1 MADVVTTLS
10 KLNGLTKQKFA
21 SKILDHIPPGIKFSS
36 RLEFGEA
43 MLLGKKYSQPVELVL
58 PQGMTYAAP
67 GAGAFDINDAEAGVM
82 DEALVDGNQ
91 FLFADM
97 LDYESAAKAE
107 KAGENAYENAVKRVI
122 KRMMKAATK
131 RIELSA
137 LYGGTSLGK
146 VLSTAA
152 AGATINI
159 DPKAWGSGIWLGMK
173 NAKLDVYSA
182 NANGTPNAKINV
194 NAPVKIASVKVG
206 TKQLLVTGNAAD
218 LAAIAV
224 GHLLVFTGTV
234 GNEPMGLDRISTNT
248 GVLFGLDA
256 AQYELWEGN
265 TYDVAG
271 ELTLKKL
278 YKGMNDAIGK
288 GLEDDVQVFLN
299 PDTYGNLLAIE
310 AGLRR
315 HVETSGG
322 GDAKNGYRSVKWE
335 GQNGVIEFVPYI
347 NIKQGEAFAVPI
359 DTYKKV
365 GATDLTMQAPGRR
378 EHEFFKQME
387 KKAGYELR
395 MYANLGFFCE
405 APALG
410 TKLTGIVTP

>member
-36 RLEFGEA
+36 RLDFGEA

-67 GAGAFDINDAEAGVM
+67 GAGAFDIEDAEAGVM
-82 DEALVDGNQ
+82 EEALVDGNQ
-91 FLFADM
+91 FLFTDL
-97 LDYESAAKAE
+97 LDYESAAKAQ
-107 KAGENAYENAVKRVI
+107 KGGDGAYENAIKRVI

-137 LYGGTSLGK
+137 LYGGTSLAK
-146 VLSTAA
+146 VLTVAS
-152 AGATINI
+152 AGAIVNI
-159 DPKAWGSGIWLGMK
+159 DPKAWASGIWLGMK
-173 NAKLDVYSA
+173 NAKLDVYTDV
-182 NANGTPNAKINV
+182 GGLPGVKINTV
-194 NAPVKIASVKVG
+194 GPVKVSRVVVSSKR
-206 TKQLLVTGNAAD
+206 LHLTGDAAD
-218 LAAIAV
+218 LAAIAAT
-224 GHLLVFTGTV
+224 HLLVFHKTV
-234 GNEPMGLDRISTNT
+234 GNEPKGLDRIITNT
-248 GVLFGLDA
+248 GDLFDIDA
-256 AQYELWEGN
+256 TEYELWEGN
-265 TYDVAG
+265 SYDVAG

-278 YKGMNDAIGK
+278 YRGMSDAIGK
-288 GLEDDVQVFLN
+288 GLEEDVQVFLN
-299 PDTYGNLLAIE
+299 PEAYGNLIAIE

-315 HVETSGG
+315 HVEASGA
-322 GDAKNGYRSVKWE
+322 GDAKNGFRGVKWE
-335 GQNGVIEFVPYI
+335 GQHGAIEFVPYI
-347 NIKQGEAFAVPI
+347 NIKQGEAFVFPI
-359 DTYKKV
+359 GTYKKV
-365 GATDLTMQAPGRR
+365 GSTDLTMQAPGRK
-378 EHEFFKQME
+378 EHEYFRDME